1 MRIGIPTFI
10 TSVFS
15 LLLLGCGVL
24 YEHKSDVPDYPDEVK
39 STLSIG
45 DTSHKVHS
53 VLGDPLIATP
63 DHRLEV
69 YRKSGS
75 DFAVLWIFFPWVPL
89 PAWDDKVVV
98 VVMILYDDQE
108 IVSDI
113 SVGTWKEERHRFGFN
128 SVDADGFSFIN
139 TSHKKPATLLGP
151 PISSEDLEAY
161 RADNESCS
169 IIFVMGNCP
178 MEKISLNGHVIA
190 DFPYVGMNCG
200 VEHSTYQPT
209 GLRRTLK
216 GNLLWKRIKP
226 GTNQIRIQ
234 QRILSGN
241 FDKSF
246 ECEPGE
252 TVYARLIGKKWH
264 REPWTFHHL
273 EGSIHITKNTP
284 DNLIEFDGARFIL
297 WHSGEWFG
305 MPDIAIDQQDSF
317 SP

>member
-1 MRIGIPTFI
+1 MCQMIGIRSIVRFGIPTFI
-10 TSVFS
+10 ASVFS

-45 DTSHKVHS
+45 DTSQKVHS
-53 VLGDPLIATP
+53 VLGEPLIVTP

-75 DFAVLWIFFPWVPL
+75 DFAVLWVFVPWVPL
-89 PAWDDKVVV
+89 PAWGDSVVV
-98 VVMILYDDQE
+98 VVLILYDDQE
-108 IVSDI
+108 TVSDI
-113 SVGTWKEERHRFGFN
+113 RTGFN
-128 SVDADGFSFIN
+128 AADADGFSFIR
-139 TSHKKPATLLGP
+139 TPHKKPATLLGP
-151 PISSEDLEAY
+151 PISSEELEAF
-161 RADNESCS
+161 RTDNETCQ

-273 EGSIHITKNTP
+273 EGSIRITKGTP
-284 DNLIEFDGARFIL
+284 DNLNEFDGARFIL

-305 MPDIAIDQQDSF
+305 MPDFAKDQ
-317 SP
+317 